1 MLPRL
6 TVSTQAVTNY
16 TAGLPDND
24 LSIQTT
30 ILSDIS
36 DNLVFS
42 GVPKV
47 NDTHFKLLDIFP
59 KDDLN
64 EETYLKKYIYP
75 GKELDSS
82 QFHDKLKQFFILSSS
97 GKPIYSLNGGDD
109 LIIGFTG
116 LITTIISSFQHQLNE
131 DIVVIDSGNSKISVL
146 NRDPIILV
154 SISKINYEMS
164 MNQITNDY
172 QQLKNQL
179 HLLHNYLLSI
189 LSRPTIV
196 KSFQNRMNYDL
207 RKMLTDVDFKNLDD
221 LAMKLTYGLSGEIGD
236 NNESLEFFLSRLVN
250 GYPTSKISYTI
261 RSKLNS
267 LLLHHRI
274 DEILFGLFTSNLDK
288 IITMIKPKTHNI
300 SNSDID
306 LLLRI
311 IKNNNN
317 NIKDIETED
326 LWIPICLAEFNSNG
340 FVYVYV
346 KTFDLA
352 KILVIDG
359 KYYDNSQLINI
370 VLISTNKNN
379 FFKVKEMANKM
390 IESII
395 QLELKDKL
403 YQELLNYRINLPPSI
418 NHFVFKD
425 LKHKE
430 LQQCLISENPQDTN
444 SIIKY
449 VYYYSN
455 LYNSKSSTI
464 QSLTQELGNR
474 KLSYIK
480 YDVIAFS
487 IIDDNYEFYA
497 IGSGDL
503 SDLISDGL
511 KVIKWIKL
519 NDKRFFGNVVKFNF

>member
-16 TAGLPDND
+16 TAGLPEND

-30 ILSDIS
+30 VSNSDLSDLAF
-36 DNLVFS
+36 N
-42 GVPKV
+42 GVAKV
-47 NDTHFKLLDIFP
+47 NNTHFQSLDIFP
-59 KDDLN
+59 KDNSSED
-64 EETYLKKYIYP
+64 EYLDKFVYP
-75 GKELDSS
+75 GKDLNNN
-82 QFHDKLKQFFILSSS
+82 QFNDKLKQFFILSSS
-97 GKPIYSLNGGDD
+97 GKPIYSLNGGDE

-131 DIVVIDSGNSKISVL
+131 DIVVIDSGDVKISVL
-146 NRDPIILV
+146 NRDPLILV

-179 HLLHNYLLSI
+179 HSLYNYLLCI
-189 LSRPTIV
+189 LSRPTIT

-221 LAMKLTYGLSGEIGD
+221 MAMKLTYGLSGDSD
-236 NNESLEFFLSRLVN
+236 NDDSFEFFLSQLVN
-250 GYPTSKISYTI
+250 GFPTSKISYTI

-274 DEILFGLFTSNLDK
+274 DEILFGLLTSNLRR
-288 IITMIKPKTHNI
+288 IITMIKPKVHNI

-306 LLLRI
+306 FLLRI
-311 IKNNNN
+311 IKNNNK

-326 LWIPICLAEFNSNG
+326 LWIPICLPEFNSNG

-359 KYYDNSQLINI
+359 KYYEDSQLINI

-379 FFKVKEMANKM
+379 FFKVKEMANKI
-390 IESII
+390 IENII

-403 YQELLNYRINLPPSI
+403 YQELSNYTINLPPTI
-418 NHFVFKD
+418 NHFVYRD
-425 LKHKE
+425 LKHKD
-430 LQQCLISENPQDTN
+430 LKQCLISNNPKDCN

-464 QSLTQELGNR
+464 QSLTQESGNR

-480 YDVIAFS
+480 YDVITFS

-497 IGSGDL
+497 IGSGEL

-511 KVIKWIKL
+511 KVVKWIKS